1 MGDHSERRHAPRLD
15 LRRPATLIN
24 SDGVECNTILLD
36 LSGTGV
42 RLCLEDS
49 LRIGELVTL
58 RIDDAEELH
67 ARICWCLGNEV
78 GGILVDPIEEGQI
91 R

>member
-1 MGDHSERRHAPRLD
+1 MGNHGERRHAPRLD
-15 LRRPATLIN
+15 LRRRAKLIN
-24 SDGVECNTILLD
+24 SDGVECDIVLLD

-42 RLCLEDS
+42 RLSIDDS

-58 RIDDAEELH
+58 KIDGAEELR
-67 ARICWCLGNEV
+67 ARICWHLGSEA
-78 GGILVDPIEEGQI
+78 GGILVTP